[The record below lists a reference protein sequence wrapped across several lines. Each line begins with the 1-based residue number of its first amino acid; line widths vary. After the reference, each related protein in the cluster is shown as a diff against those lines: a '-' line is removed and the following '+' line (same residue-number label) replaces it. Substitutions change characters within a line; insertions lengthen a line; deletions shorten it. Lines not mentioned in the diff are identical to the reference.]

1 MPYHARSLRSAD
13 AEVSSMKRAFPKIR
27 TLLASALLVAS
38 ASWGA
43 TAEQRTLEQKFD
55 AQLQASDLQA
65 WMKQMS
71 SKPTHVGAPHNKANA
86 EFVQQQMREWGWDAQ
101 IETFDVLYP
110 TLKEHSLELLSPKK
124 YVALLK
130 EPMIQGDSTS
140 AVPGMLPPYHAY
152 GAD

>member
-1 MPYHARSLRSAD
+1 
-13 AEVSSMKRAFPKIR
+13 MKRAFPKIR

-71 SKPTHVGAPHNKANA
+71 AKPTHVGAPHAAPRLEVEARVEAAAHETNA
-86 EFVQQQMREWGWDAQ
+86 QRSVG
-101 IETFDVLYP
+101 
-110 TLKEHSLELLSPKK
+110 
-124 YVALLK
+124 ALRRA
-130 EPMIQGDSTS
+130 PRGFWHT
-140 AVPGMLPPYHAY
+140 VNY
-152 GAD
+152 